1 MDDSTNRNEDYE
13 KRFAAWKAKKSTMY
27 HPITK
32 QNTTDHVK
40 EIPNKIEQ
48 ILHLEHKPKLKLF
61 LTFLAY
67 LIPLA
72 VLGILLSYI
81 FAPFTARGP
90 VTYSLD
96 VATKGDMDKGNP
108 IYLEQSKALS
118 PPVQY
123 GQETYREIVKPFPF
137 YVNFKS
143 PVKIPDNSKVVL
155 SLDFIGTNANL
166 LVDNESLYPSLENYE
181 LSKEFDNSYL
191 YKRKDIVKKEGNEEN
206 PKDFL
211 KNNYYGAS
219 IYSYLPLEVDYPVQG
234 YEQKTTL
241 IPNTF

>member
-155 SLDFIGTNANL
+155 
-166 LVDNESLYPSLENYE
+166 
-181 LSKEFDNSYL
+181 
-191 YKRKDIVKKEGNEEN
+191 
-206 PKDFL
+206 
-211 KNNYYGAS
+211 
-219 IYSYLPLEVDYPVQG
+219 
-234 YEQKTTL
+234 
-241 IPNTF
+241 